1 MKINIVTYKML
12 WNIAKVVLRRKF
24 IAWNTYIKKEND
36 LK

>member
-1 MKINIVTYKML
+1 MKINIVTYKIL

-24 IAWNTYIKKEND
+24 IAQNTYIKKEND